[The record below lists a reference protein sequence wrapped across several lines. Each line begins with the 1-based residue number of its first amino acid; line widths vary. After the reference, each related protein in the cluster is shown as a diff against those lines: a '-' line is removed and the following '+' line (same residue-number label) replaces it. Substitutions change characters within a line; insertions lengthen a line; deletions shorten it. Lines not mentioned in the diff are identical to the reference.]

1 METIKKYG
9 AVGEGKRDE
18 LSALQ
23 TAIDKEEELYFP
35 KGTYVVSDTIKV
47 PSDRKLVFEK
57 GAVVLLKAA
66 TKRKRGDFLLTNKN
80 TETGDKNITIIGAT
94 FDGNNGY
101 KNHKRPNNIFQK
113 DGYSG
118 ILINFR
124 NVKNLTLK
132 DLVLQ
137 NPVAYYT
144 RFCQVDGFLIED
156 IVLKS
161 KKEMPNQDGIH
172 FAGEVRNGV
181 VRNITADSYGQTND
195 DLLAINADD
204 YPGRIEEFDT
214 VCGPIENI
222 LFENIFAESCHD
234 GVRLLSFISVIR
246 NLTFRNLKI
255 GFRKCAVECDAARG
269 CRAEL
274 FNEKDYP
281 KGVGRLENI
290 KFEACTFFHS
300 IDLPFHW
307 KGYRGDMPH
316 PFILWGSLSD
326 NVTFFDC
333 KFVPAPPKNLD
344 ILSDFVNRIKRK
356 AYKESEFSAFLIK
369 NVTNQVVIHGDNKYE
384 LIKKEDS
391 KKLSDISDL
400 KILLKD

>member
-1 METIKKYG
+1 MESIKKYG
-9 AVGEGKRDE
+9 AVGDGKRDE

-23 TAIDKEEELYFP
+23 TAIDKEEELFFP

-57 GAVVLLKAA
+57 GAVIFLKAA

-80 TETGDKNITIIGAT
+80 METGDRNITIVGAT
-94 FDGNNGY
+94 FDGNNEY
-101 KNHKRPNNIFQK
+101 KYHKRPNNIFQK

-132 DLVLQ
+132 DLTLQ

-144 RFCQVDGFLIED
+144 RFCQIDGFLIED
-156 IVLKS
+156 ITLKS

-181 VRNITADSYGQTND
+181 VRNITAETYGQTND

-214 VCGPIENI
+214 VCGSIENV
-222 LFENIFAESCHD
+222 LFENITAGSCHD
-234 GVRLLSFISVIR
+234 GVRFLSFVSAIR

-255 GFRKCAVECDAARG
+255 GFRKCAVECNAARG

-274 FNEKDYP
+274 FKEKDYP
-281 KGVGRLENI
+281 NGVGKLENI
-290 KFEACTFFHS
+290 KFEDCTFSHT
-300 IDLPFHW
+300 IDLPYNW
-307 KGYRGDMPH
+307 KGSRGDIPH
-316 PFILWGSLSD
+316 PFIFWGSLSN
-326 NVTFFDC
+326 NVSFIGC
-333 KFVPAPPKNLD
+333 KFISAPSARFDPISNFINK
-344 ILSDFVNRIKRK
+344 IKRK
-356 AYKESEFSAFLIK
+356 TYNENAFPKFLIK
-369 NVTNQVVIHGDNKYE
+369 NVTNQIIVQGQNRYE
-384 LIKKEDS
+384 IIKKEDS

-400 KILLKD
+400 TIRLKN